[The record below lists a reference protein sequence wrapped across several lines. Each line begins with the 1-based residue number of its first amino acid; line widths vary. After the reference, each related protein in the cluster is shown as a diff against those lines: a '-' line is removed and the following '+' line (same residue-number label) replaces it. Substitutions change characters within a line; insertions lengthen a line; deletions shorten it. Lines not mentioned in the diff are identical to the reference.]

1 MFSKKSLPVVAL
13 LLVCGLFLAY
23 RSLGTHGA
31 PPTKYERILRNLGE
45 MLSQGHYSPK
55 NINDDFSKVIFKKY
69 LEDLDRD
76 KNIFLA
82 SDIQELKKFETKIDD
97 EINGGA
103 IQFFPAISAIYQK
116 RMTEVSGIYE
126 GLLAKPFDFSTNES
140 IALDP
145 EKNNYAATAA
155 ERTEA
160 WRKKLKYLTL
170 ERYADLLDLRE
181 KNKGTEGFKVKTDA
195 ELEAEAREKV
205 KKTIHDMF
213 DRLKNKFTEEE
224 RFNLMVNTISST
236 MDPHTNFFPPVDK
249 RYFDEQ
255 MSGRFFG
262 IGAQLQETPEGTIK
276 IISIVAGSPAWK
288 SGELEEGD
296 IIMKVGQGTQE
307 PVDLSGFDITDAVKV
322 IRGAKGTE
330 VKLTVKKKEGSLKV
344 VSLVRDEIVQDEGFA
359 RSLVVKEGDK
369 RIGYIFLKDFYADF
383 ERADGAKSAVDVGK
397 EIVKLKEANVDGIV
411 MDLRN
416 NGGGSLYDVIQIVGY
431 FIPDGPVVQVKD
443 RDGKPKVLP
452 DRDKSVLYD
461 GPLAV
466 MVNEYSASASE
477 IFAAAIQDYKRGVII
492 GSTSTYGK
500 GTVQRNI
507 GLDFSSGML
516 NPNSDLGS
524 VKLTLQKFYRINGGS
539 TQLRGVASDIVIPD
553 VLETAKV
560 REKDNPDALPWD
572 EIAKADYTAWK
583 QPVDVAALKAKSETR
598 VKAHT
603 AFETIRKN
611 GEWLGAKNDEK
622 TASLNLTQYRAQQKM
637 IRDKVKEI
645 EAVNKLKTPLT
656 LEAHASVMEAL
667 SADKNK
673 LENYKKWMKLL
684 SEDIYLEEAVQVMN
698 DMVKK

>member
-82 SDIQELKKFETKIDD
+82 SDIQELKKYETKIDD

-103 IQFFPAISAIYQK
+103 LQFFPAISAVYQK

-126 GLLAKPFDFSTNES
+126 GLLAKPFDFSTNET

-145 EKNNYAATAA
+145 EKNNYAATPA
-155 ERTEA
+155 ERTDA

-195 ELEAEAREKV
+195 ELETEAREKV

-224 RFNLMVNTISST
+224 RFNLLVNTISST

-296 IIMKVGQGTQE
+296 IIMKVGQGSQE

-583 QPVDVAALKAKSETR
+583 QPVDVASLKAKSEAR

-637 IRDKVKEI
+637 IREKVKEI
-645 EAVNKLKTPLT
+645 EGVNKLKTPLE

>member
-82 SDIQELKKFETKIDD
+82 SDIQELKKYETKIDD

-103 IQFFPAISAIYQK
+103 LQFFPAISAVYQK
-116 RMTEVSGIYE
+116 RMMEVSGIYE
-126 GLLAKPFDFSTNES
+126 GLLAKPFDFSTNET

-145 EKNNYAATAA
+145 EKNNYAATPA
-155 ERTEA
+155 ERTDA

-195 ELEAEAREKV
+195 ELETEAREKV

-224 RFNLMVNTISST
+224 RFNLLVNTISST

-296 IIMKVGQGTQE
+296 IIMKVGQGSQE

-572 EIAKADYTAWK
+572 EIAKADYTTWK
-583 QPVDVAALKAKSETR
+583 QPVDVAALKAKSEAR

-637 IRDKVKEI
+637 IREKVKEI
-645 EAVNKLKTPLT
+645 EGVNKLKTPLE

>member
-82 SDIQELKKFETKIDD
+82 SDIQELKKFETRIDD

-103 IQFFPAISAIYQK
+103 IQFFPAISAVYQK

-126 GLLAKPFDFSTNES
+126 GLLAKPFDFTTNES

-145 EKNNYAATAA
+145 EKNNYSATAA
-155 ERTEA
+155 ERTDA

-195 ELEAEAREKV
+195 ELETEAREKV

-224 RFNLMVNTISST
+224 RFNLLVNTISST

-637 IRDKVKEI
+637 IREKVKEI
-645 EAVNKLKTPLT
+645 EGVNKLKTPLE
-656 LEAHASVMEAL
+656 LEAHASVMETL

>member
-82 SDIQELKKFETKIDD
+82 SDIQELKKFEIKIDD

-103 IQFFPAISAIYQK
+103 IQFFPAISAVYQK

-140 IALDP
+140 IAMDP
-145 EKNNYAATAA
+145 EKNNYSATAA

-224 RFNLMVNTISST
+224 RFNLLVNTISST

-359 RSLVVKEGDK
+359 RSLVVKEGDR

-645 EAVNKLKTPLT
+645 EAVNKLKTPLD
-656 LEAHASVMEAL
+656 LEAHASVLEAL